1 MTAASTRVWLLLGIV
16 SFGDCVWCAR
26 LGMGLS
32 HWWPLALLAVA
43 LAGLMLAC
51 RLSGVGPR
59 IGATAEWVLLWLIFS
74 VAGAVMTYLAAAQD
88 GAVYDARL
96 ALLDAQ
102 LGFRWSGWLAY
113 VAAHPLL
120 KFVFAVA
127 YGSLLPQVLFSVFWL
142 SFRRWDYRNAELL
155 TNATLALL
163 LTTAVFFLFP
173 ALGPCVGVPACH
185 DAYIEDLVGL
195 RHGNL
200 PSLDMMLLKGVIAFP
215 SFHAALATLF
225 TYAHRRSPTFLPMAM
240 FNGLMLLAIPSEG
253 GHYLVDIIG
262 GVVVGGVAILATSVL
277 PPRVPALAPAT
288 TA

>member
-1 MTAASTRVWLLLGIV
+1 
-16 SFGDCVWCAR
+16 
-26 LGMGLS
+26 
-32 HWWPLALLAVA
+32 
-43 LAGLMLAC
+43 
-51 RLSGVGPR
+51 
-59 IGATAEWVLLWLIFS
+59 

-102 LGFRWSGWLAY
+102 LGFRWSGWLAF
-113 VAAHPLL
+113 VAARPLL
-120 KFVFAVA
+120 KSVFAVA
-127 YGSLLPQVLFSVFWL
+127 YGSLLPQVLFSVFWF
-142 SFRRWDYRNAELL
+142 SFRRSAHRNAELL

-215 SFHAALATLF
+215 SFHAVLATLF
-225 TYAHRRSPTFLPMAM
+225 TYAHRRSPTFLPIAA
-240 FNGLMLLAIPSEG
+240 FNALMLLAIPSEG

>member
-16 SFGDCVWCAR
+16 SFGDFVWCAS

-32 HWWPLALLAVA
+32 HWWPLALVAVA
-43 LAGLMLAC
+43 LMTLTLAC
-51 RLSGVGPR
+51 RLTRIGPR
-59 IGATAEWVLLWLIFS
+59 LGATAEWILLWLIFS

-96 ALLDAQ
+96 TLLDAE
-102 LGFRWSGWLAY
+102 LGFRWSGWLTY
-113 VAAHPLL
+113 VENHPLL
-120 KFVFAVA
+120 KFAFAVA
-127 YGSLLPQVLFSVFWL
+127 YGSLLPQVLFSVWWF
-142 SFRRWDYRNAELL
+142 SFLRWDQRNAELL
-155 TNATLALL
+155 TNAMLALL
-163 LTTAVFFLFP
+163 LTAAVFFLFP
-173 ALGPCVGVPACH
+173 ALGPCVGAPACH
-185 DAYIEDLVGL
+185 DAYVEDLVGL

-215 SFHAALATLF
+215 SFHAVLAMLF
-225 TYAHRRSPTFLPMAM
+225 TYAHRRAPTFLPMAG
-240 FNGLMLLAIPSEG
+240 FNGLMLLSIPSEG

-277 PPRVPALAPAT
+277 PPRVPVLAPAT

>member
-16 SFGDCVWCAR
+16 SFGDFVWCAS

-32 HWWPLALLAVA
+32 HWWPMALLALA
-43 LAGLMLAC
+43 LVSLMLAC
-51 RLSGVGPR
+51 RLTGIGPR
-59 IGATAEWVLLWLIFS
+59 LGAAAEWILLWQIFS
-74 VAGAVMTYLAAAQD
+74 VAGAVLTYLAAAQD

-102 LGFRWSGWLAY
+102 LGFRWSAWLAD
-113 VAAHPLL
+113 VESHPLL
-120 KFVFAVA
+120 KLVFAVA
-127 YGSLLPQVLFSVFWL
+127 YGSLLAQVVLSVCWFSFL
-142 SFRRWDYRNAELL
+142 RWDQRNAELL
-155 TNATLALL
+155 TNAMLALL

-173 ALGPCVGVPACH
+173 ALGPCVGAPACH
-185 DAYIEDLVGL
+185 DAYVEDLVGL

-215 SFHAALATLF
+215 SFHAVLAMLF
-225 TYAHRRSPTFLPMAM
+225 TYAHRRSPIFLPMAG

-277 PPRVPALAPAT
+277 PPRVPVLAPAT

>member
-16 SFGDCVWCAR
+16 SFGDFVWCAS

-43 LAGLMLAC
+43 LIGLTLAC
-51 RLSGVGPR
+51 RLTGGGPR
-59 IGATAEWVLLWLIFS
+59 LGATAEWILLWLIFS

-96 ALLDAQ
+96 ALLDAE
-102 LGFRWSGWLAY
+102 LGFRWSGWSAF
-113 VAAHPLL
+113 VETDPLL
-120 KFVFAVA
+120 KFAFAVA
-127 YGSLLPQVLFSVFWL
+127 YKSLLPQVLLSVAWF
-142 SFRRWDYRNAELL
+142 SFRGWDHRNAELL
-155 TNATLALL
+155 TNAMLALL

-185 DAYIEDLVGL
+185 DAYVEDLVGL
-195 RHGNL
+195 RHGSL

-215 SFHAALATLF
+215 SFHAVLAMLF
-225 TYAHRRSPTFLPMAM
+225 TYAHRRSPTFLPMAV
-240 FNGLMLLAIPSEG
+240 FNGLMLLSIPSEG
-253 GHYLVDIIG
+253 GHYLVDILG

>member
-16 SFGDCVWCAR
+16 SFGDFVWCAS

-32 HWWPLALLAVA
+32 HWWPLALVAVA
-43 LAGLMLAC
+43 LMTLTLAC
-51 RLSGVGPR
+51 RLTRIGPR
-59 IGATAEWVLLWLIFS
+59 LGATAEWILLWLIFS

-96 ALLDAQ
+96 TLLDAE

-113 VAAHPLL
+113 VENHPLL
-120 KFVFAVA
+120 KFAFAVA
-127 YGSLLPQVLFSVFWL
+127 YGSLLPQVLFSVWWF
-142 SFRRWDYRNAELL
+142 SFLRWDQRNAELL
-155 TNATLALL
+155 TNAMLALL
-163 LTTAVFFLFP
+163 LAAAVFFLFP
-173 ALGPCVGVPACH
+173 ALGPCVGAPACH
-185 DAYIEDLVGL
+185 DAYVEDLVGL

-215 SFHAALATLF
+215 SFHAVLAMLF
-225 TYAHRRSPTFLPMAM
+225 TYAHRRAPTFLPMAG

-277 PPRVPALAPAT
+277 PPRVPVLAPAT

>member
-16 SFGDCVWCAR
+16 SFGDFVWCAS

-32 HWWPLALLAVA
+32 HWWPLALVAVA
-43 LAGLMLAC
+43 LMTLTLAC
-51 RLSGVGPR
+51 RLTRIGPR
-59 IGATAEWVLLWLIFS
+59 LGATAEWILLWLIFS

-96 ALLDAQ
+96 TLLDAE

-113 VAAHPLL
+113 VENHPLL
-120 KFVFAVA
+120 KFAFAVA
-127 YGSLLPQVLFSVFWL
+127 YGSLLPQVLFSVWWF
-142 SFRRWDYRNAELL
+142 SFLRWDQRNAELL
-155 TNATLALL
+155 TNAMLALL
-163 LTTAVFFLFP
+163 LTAAVFFLVP
-173 ALGPCVGVPACH
+173 ALGPCVGAPACH
-185 DAYIEDLVGL
+185 DAYVEDLVGL

-215 SFHAALATLF
+215 SFHAVLAMLF
-225 TYAHRRSPTFLPMAM
+225 TYAHRRAPTFLPMAG

-262 GVVVGGVAILATSVL
+262 GIVVGGVAILATSVL
-277 PPRVPALAPAT
+277 PPRVPVLAPAT